1 MNNSIWVRSQFNHMH
16 FTSIDIRSIHLDAAY
31 AFRKNTEEW
40 PMREAVQNQNSL
52 SQSVELNLSFFLGL
66 FIIA

>member
-1 MNNSIWVRSQFNHMH
+1 MH